1 MKKTFKKLPFLLV
14 AFLLSGCNN
23 NAQPLA
29 GQVKKGKA
37 ITVQEAKEIMNDA
50 AENMANEDTLSLTM
64 KNGSYHYASKV
75 ENNYP
80 KSKTETGTFKKED
93 STDIKNIKMNLQAAG
108 LSSDD
113 LNNVKSSAGLKAD
126 VDIKGNIK
134 SDNFEKTYSAPS
146 GTMGFNVYSEGYN
159 TYVDLSDTKLQS
171 AISAKVNLKDDD
183 KNYDKNINTT
193 FSLDNKFYFDNGLS
207 DENLPITSQENID
220 SMIKKITEEIEE
232 IASDNGQVEAQ
243 QHDDGTYSYSVDL
256 KNLKDNDEIMDEI
269 PVDDD
274 IFGYENTDFSS
285 IFGNAVKT
293 EKEHHFNVDT
303 FAIAF
308 VFDTTS
314 IRSIGTTIDCNY
326 TYTSTTTV
334 NDITFKTN
342 VTMEYKLDVKL
353 EFASGKNATVE
364 EVTDKDSYKKIEFDS
379 DFDDLI
385 GLFD

>member
-1 MKKTFKKLPFLLV
+1 MKKTLKKMPFLLV
-14 AFLLSGCNN
+14 AFLLTGCNN

-37 ITVQEAKEIMNDA
+37 ITVEEAKEIMDDA

-64 KNGSYHYASKV
+64 KDGSYHYASKI

-80 KSKTETGTFKKED
+80 KSKTETGTYKKED
-93 STDIKNIKMNLQAAG
+93 STDFKNIKMNLQATG
-108 LSSDD
+108 LSSDNLND
-113 LNNVKSSAGLKAD
+113 LKSNAGIKAD
-126 VDIKGNIK
+126 VDIKGNVK

-146 GTMGFNVYSEGYN
+146 GTMGLNIYTEGFN

-171 AISAKVNLKDDD
+171 AISAKLNLKDDE

-220 SMIKKITEEIEE
+220 SFVKEITTEIEK
-232 IASDNGQVEAQ
+232 IASNNGQVQAQ

-256 KNLKDNDEIMDEI
+256 KNLKDNEKLMDDV
-269 PVDDD
+269 PVDDE
-274 IFGYENTDFSS
+274 IFGYENTDFSD
-285 IFGNAVKT
+285 IFSNIVETK
-293 EKEHHFNVDT
+293 KEHHFNVNT

-326 TYTSTTTV
+326 TFTSTSTV
-334 NDITFKTN
+334 NNMTFKTD

-353 EFASGKNATVE
+353 EFASGKNTKVE
-364 EVTDKDSYKKIEFDS
+364 EVKDKDSYKKIEFDS
-379 DFDDLI
+379 DWDDLI
-385 GLFD
+385 GLLD